1 MIRMLLLLLIVAD
14 ASCASGDVKSGQE
27 QQTLNIAVIEDVPSV
42 ALGIRLL
49 RAAYKELNIELV
61 IHSFPSRRALLMA
74 EQGVMDGDLFR
85 VEAVGNDSESLVKVP
100 YPLLEGQLFAVTR
113 EPVADWKASAQES
126 PQLVA
131 IRRGVIVEEMTAA
144 SSGLEPVPTAS
155 YAQVNEL
162 LERGR
167 VSVALVSEIEGF
179 SPMQHASWSK
189 FHQHAEPVTTFTL
202 YHYLHERHKDLIQPL
217 ARILRRLD
225 QSGVKRKILEQTHSE
240 STADTW

>member
-1 MIRMLLLLLIVAD
+1 MIKMILMLLIAAGVCSASAD
-14 ASCASGDVKSGQE
+14 VTTGRAG
-27 QQTLNIAVIEDVPSV
+27 QTLNIAVIEDVPSV

-61 IHSFPSRRALLMA
+61 THSFPSRRALLMA

-85 VEAVGNDSESLVKVP
+85 VEAVGNDTESLVKVP

-126 PQLVA
+126 QLVA

-225 QSGVKRKILEQTHSE
+225 QSGAKRQILEQTHSE

>member
-100 YPLLEGQLFAVTR
+100 NPLLEGQLFAVTR

-126 PQLVA
+126 QLVA
-131 IRRGVIVEEMTAA
+131 IRRGVIVEEMMAA
-144 SSGLEPVPTAS
+144 SAGLEPVLTES
-155 YAQVNEL
+155 YA
-162 LERGR
+162 
-167 VSVALVSEIEGF
+167 
-179 SPMQHASWSK
+179 
-189 FHQHAEPVTTFTL
+189 
-202 YHYLHERHKDLIQPL
+202 
-217 ARILRRLD
+217 
-225 QSGVKRKILEQTHSE
+225 
-240 STADTW
+240 